1 MISGTRN
8 VKETCH
14 RTSSHDTEANPT
26 AQNQLCKMPIEVIVL
41 IYRDL
46 DSIKEV
52 LNLASTCHLLSSI
65 WKLDTYEILYKILS
79 RQLLS
84 YDMAKKLAKT
94 QLIHL
99 AFHTISSMQ
108 RARNRQSKAIDTLLG
123 SKPVTGYFL
132 DKEKQ
137 ELWFYTLEIQSIM
150 DQQFQEGKPWSYMV
164 TYYVARLCILA
175 CFFSKTRTT
184 VEMLLNR
191 LGEKHLA
198 GIEQIVR
205 LLWNRKIFMFKLK
218 CERDIGG
225 VGASDMEETPREEW
239 QEVLD
244 MVSRACSKAAKIDT

>member
-1 MISGTRN
+1 MTRHVRGMEGTL
-8 VKETCH
+8 H
-14 RTSSHDTEANPT
+14 RASSHDTEANPT

-41 IYRDL
+41 VYRDL

-52 LNLASTCHLLSSI
+52 LNLASACHLLSSI
-65 WKLDTYEILYKILS
+65 WKLDTCEILHKVLS

-84 YDMAKKLAKT
+84 YDMAKKLADT

-99 AFHTISSMQ
+99 AFHTISSLQ
-108 RARNRQSKAIDTLLG
+108 RARNSQSKAIDTLLG

-132 DKEKQ
+132 DQEKGA
-137 ELWFYTLEIQSIM
+137 LWFYTLEIQSIT
-150 DQQFQEGKPWSYMV
+150 DQHFQEGKSWSHMV
-164 TYYVARLCILA
+164 NYCVARLCILG
-175 CFFSKTRTT
+175 CFFPKIRKT

-198 GIEQIVR
+198 GTEQIVR
-205 LLWNRKIFMFKLK
+205 SLWNRKIFMFKLK

-225 VGASDMEETPREEW
+225 VGASDKEETPGEEW

-244 MVSRACSKAAKIDT
+244 MVSRACSKATKINT